1 MKTITSEFSLEN
13 DEFQEARCKGVKSW
27 IKKHIFYRNNK
38 YLLILFLFLTII
50 ATYLSAMIMI
60 IVGLG
65 IDGFNRGDN
74 NQVLF
79 IFVLLLLFGIGA
91 PLIVLSANF
100 FREILAQRLERDVRG
115 EFYLNLLGKSQ
126 SFHDNQRIGDI
137 MARSTADVRV
147 LSFLISP
154 AIAVLFSASFYII
167 IPIVLITLF
176 YSLEL
181 VFLPLVFSVL
191 FILYLKLYM
200 RKLAP
205 VTEQRRMAF
214 GDMNAVLNEELSGI
228 EIIKSMAQ
236 EEQSVEKYK
245 DSAVS
250 YRDWGIKLGYIQA
263 RYMPILFISFVITL
277 GLIHSIFLYKAGK
290 ISIGD
295 IIGYIGLLFLLRIPV
310 FNSIDSLLLVQEASA
325 GAERLIET
333 MNQTTEIN
341 ENINAEFHQIKGNI
355 KFDNV
360 SFIYPGTKK
369 VTLRNINFEVRQGQ
383 TFALVGITGAGKT
396 TLTKLVSRLYDVSEG
411 RILIDGID
419 VRDYALQSLRN
430 QIAFIEQ
437 DVFLFS
443 KSISENISFG
453 RNVSKDKIIAA
464 AKEAQAHDF
473 IINLINGYDTVIG
486 ERGVTLSGGER
497 QRIAIA
503 RAFLSD
509 PRILILDDSS
519 SALDSETE
527 ERIQTAI
534 SRILKGRT
542 TLIITHRL
550 SQIRSADHIIVLKQ
564 GQIEEQGSHE
574 SLLKTSKEYR
584 NIFVKRFNNSF
595 SELLGES
602 A

>member
-1 MKTITSEFSLEN
+1 MKTITSEFNLEN
-13 DEFQEARCKGVKSW
+13 NEFQEARCKGVKSW
-27 IKKHIFYRNNK
+27 IRTHIFYRNNK
-38 YLLILFLFLTII
+38 YRLILFLFLTII
-50 ATYLSAMIMI
+50 STFLGSMIMVI
-60 IVGLG
+60 IGLG

-74 NQVLF
+74 NQVLY
-79 IFVLLLLFGIGA
+79 IFVLLLLFGIGG
-91 PLIVLSANF
+91 PLIGLSANY
-100 FREILAQRLERDVRG
+100 FREILAQRLERDVRE
-115 EFYLNLLGKSQ
+115 EFYVNLLGKSQ

-167 IPIVLITLF
+167 IPIVLIALF

-181 VFLPLVFSVL
+181 VFLPIVFCVL
-191 FILYLKLYM
+191 FILYLKVYM

-250 YRDWGIKLGYIQA
+250 YRDWGIKLGFIQA

-295 IIGYIGLLFLLRIPV
+295 ILGYIGLLFLLRIPV

-341 ENINAEFHQIKGNI
+341 ENINAEVHQIKGHI

-369 VTLRNINFEVRQGQ
+369 ETLRNINFEVRQGQ
-383 TFALVGITGAGKT
+383 TIALVGITGSGKT
-396 TLTKLVSRLYDVSEG
+396 TLTKLVSRLYDISGG
-411 RILIDGID
+411 RILIDGKD
-419 VRDYALQSLRN
+419 VRDYKLQSLRN

-473 IINLINGYDTVIG
+473 IVNLNNGYDTVIG

-503 RAFLSD
+503 RAFISD

-564 GQIEEQGSHE
+564 GQIEDQGSHE
-574 SLLKTSKEYR
+574 SLLKTSKEYQ
-584 NIFVKRFNNSF
+584 NIFVKRFNKSL

>member
-1 MKTITSEFSLEN
+1 MKAITTEFTLEN
-13 DEFQEARCKGVKSW
+13 DEFQEARSKGVKLW
-27 IKKHIFYRNNK
+27 IKKHILYRNNK
-38 YLLILFLFLTII
+38 YLLIIFLFLSII
-50 ATYLSAMIMI
+50 ATFLSAMIMI
-60 IVGLG
+60 IIGLA
-65 IDGFNRGDN
+65 IDGFNRGDRS
-74 NQVLF
+74 QVLF
-79 IFVLLLLFGIGA
+79 FVVLLLLFGIGA
-91 PLIVLSANF
+91 PLFGLSSNL
-100 FREILAQRLERDVRG
+100 FREILAQRLERDVRR
-115 EFYLNLLGKSQ
+115 EFYLNLLGKSL

-154 AIAVLFSASFYII
+154 AIAVLFSATFYII
-167 IPIVLITLF
+167 IPIVLISLY
-176 YSLEL
+176 YSLDL
-181 VFLPLVFSVL
+181 VILPLVFSL
-191 FILYLKLYM
+191 LLIIYLKRYM
-200 RKLAP
+200 KKLSP
-205 VTEQRRMAF
+205 ITQLRRMAF
-214 GDMNAVLNEELSGI
+214 GDMNTVLNEELSGI
-228 EIIKSMAQ
+228 EIVKSMAQ

-263 RYMPILFISFVITL
+263 RYMPILFISIVITL
-277 GLIHSIFLYKAGK
+277 GLIHSIILFQAGK

-295 IIGYIGLLFLLRIPV
+295 ILGYIGLLFLLRIPV

-325 GAERLIET
+325 GAERLLET

-341 ENINAEFHQIKGNI
+341 ENSNAEAHQIKGNI
-355 KFDNV
+355 KFENV
-360 SFIYPGTKK
+360 SFIYPGTQKT
-369 VTLRNINFEVRQGQ
+369 TLRNINFEVQQGQ
-383 TFALVGITGAGKT
+383 TFAIVGITGSGKT
-396 TLTKLVSRLYDVSEG
+396 TLTKLVSRLYDVTEG
-411 RILIDGID
+411 QILVDGKD
-419 VRDYALQSLRN
+419 VRNYTLQSLRN

-453 RNVSKDKIIAA
+453 RNVSKGQIIEA

-473 IINLINGYDTVIG
+473 ITNLVNGYDTVIG

-527 ERIQTAI
+527 ERIQIAI

-542 TLIITHRL
+542 TFIITHRL
-550 SQIRSADHIIVLKQ
+550 SQIRAADHIIVLKQ
-564 GQIEEQGSHE
+564 GQIERHGSHE
-574 SLLKTSKEYR
+574 SLLKTSQEYR
-584 NIFVKRFNNSF
+584 NIFVKRFNKSLN
-595 SELLGES
+595 ELLGGGT
-602 A
+602 

>member
-1 MKTITSEFSLEN
+1 MKAITSEFILEN
-13 DEFQEARCKGVKSW
+13 DEFQDARRKGAGSW
-27 IKKHIFYRNNK
+27 IKKHILYKKNK
-38 YLLILFLFLTII
+38 YLLISFLFLTVI
-50 ATYLSAMIMI
+50 ATFLSSMIMVI
-60 IVGLG
+60 IGLA
-65 IDGFNRGDN
+65 IDGFNRGDRS
-74 NQVLF
+74 QVLF
-79 IFVLLLLFGIGA
+79 FVVLLLLFGIGA
-91 PLIVLSANF
+91 PLFGLSSNF
-100 FREILAQRLERDVRG
+100 FREILAQRLERDVRR
-115 EFYLNLLGKSQ
+115 EFYINLLGKSQ

-154 AIAVLFSASFYII
+154 AIAVLFSATFYII
-167 IPIVLITLF
+167 IPIMLIALY
-176 YSLEL
+176 YSLDL
-181 VFLPLVFSVL
+181 VILPLVFSL
-191 FILYLKLYM
+191 LLIIYLKRYM
-200 RKLAP
+200 KKLSP
-205 VTEQRRMAF
+205 VTQQRRMAF
-214 GDMNAVLNEELSGI
+214 GDMNTVLNEELSGI
-228 EIIKSMAQ
+228 EIVKSMAQ
-236 EEQSVEKYK
+236 EE

-263 RYMPILFISFVITL
+263 RYMPILYISLLITL
-277 GLIHSIFLYKAGK
+277 GLIHSIILFQAGK

-295 IIGYIGLLFLLRIPV
+295 ILGYIGLLFLLRIPV

-325 GAERLIET
+325 GAERLLET
-333 MNQTTEIN
+333 MNQTTEIH
-341 ENINAEFHQIKGNI
+341 ESSNAEAHQIKGNI

-360 SFIYPGTKK
+360 SFIYPGTQKNALK
-369 VTLRNINFEVRQGQ
+369 NINFEVLQGQ
-383 TFALVGITGAGKT
+383 TFAIVGITGSGKT

-411 RILIDGID
+411 RILVDGID
-419 VRDYALQSLRN
+419 VRNYTLQSLRN

-443 KSISENISFG
+443 KSISDNISFG
-453 RNVSKDKIIAA
+453 RNVSKEKIIEA

-473 IINLINGYDTVIG
+473 ITNLVNGYDTVIG

-527 ERIQTAI
+527 ERIQIAI

-542 TLIITHRL
+542 TFIITHRL
-550 SQIRSADHIIVLKQ
+550 SQIRSADYIIVLKQ
-564 GQIEEQGSHE
+564 GRIEGEGSHE
-574 SLLKTSKEYR
+574 TLLKTSQEYR
-584 NIFVKRFNNSF
+584 NIFVKRFNKSLN
-595 SELLGES
+595 ELLGGV